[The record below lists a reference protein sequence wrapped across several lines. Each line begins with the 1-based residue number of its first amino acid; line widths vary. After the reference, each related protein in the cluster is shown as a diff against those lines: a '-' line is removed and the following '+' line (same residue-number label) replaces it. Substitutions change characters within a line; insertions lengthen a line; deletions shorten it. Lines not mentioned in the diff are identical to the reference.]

1 VPSKVSVFAIKA
13 ANNGLPTRVNKKY
26 RHLEQQD
33 VCQICGSNEEDV
45 FHALLVCPHAVALR
59 QAMRDHWS
67 LPLEELIETGLD
79 WLLMLVLNNSL
90 EVLAN
95 LSMLSWHTW
104 SIRNKVIHEGASPF
118 IASSVIFL
126 TRYMQSLL
134 IVRQQGDY
142 ADLKG
147 KRALEPAGRSSAKV
161 SVVHGTVRWRGPPQG
176 TLKINVDAAFNQLS
190 GDTSVGVVIR
200 DWEGSLK
207 LTAWRVI
214 SHCRDAEE
222 AEACLEGV
230 CLALRWPNIP
240 IIGLSFGGY
249 QALLQRTRS
258 LFYWPIIEE
267 AREVGDQL
275 RSLAIKISRVQ
286 NNLAYELAQFAI
298 KSRSVSVFFACFPE
312 WVSSLSCKDVT

>member
-45 FHALLVCPHAVALR
+45 FQALLVCPHAVALR

-214 SHCRDAEE
+214 SHCRDAKE
-222 AEACLEGV
+222 AEARACLEGV
-230 CLALRWPNIP
+230 RLALRWPNIP

-258 LFYWPIIEE
+258 LFYMANHRGGVGSWWPAKESS
-267 AREVGDQL
+267 DQ
-275 RSLAIKISRVQ
+275 
-286 NNLAYELAQFAI
+286 
-298 KSRSVSVFFACFPE
+298 
-312 WVSSLSCKDVT
+312 D